1 MPRVSCGL
9 VDRRHTPPVCL
20 PPMSE
25 TYRLTVA
32 VRKRNDL
39 DTPRDID
46 EAVEIVRRLLNEGS
60 FVEVVSVLPER
71 KSGGE
76 VRWG

>member
-1 MPRVSCGL
+1 
-9 VDRRHTPPVCL
+9 
-20 PPMSE
+20 MSE